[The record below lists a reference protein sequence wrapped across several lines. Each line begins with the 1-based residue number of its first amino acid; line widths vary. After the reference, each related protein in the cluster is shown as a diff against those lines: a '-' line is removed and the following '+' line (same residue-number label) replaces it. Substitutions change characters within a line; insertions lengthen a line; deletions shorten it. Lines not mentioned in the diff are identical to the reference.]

1 MRYMG
6 GKSRIAKPISEII
19 SNNAGADKTF
29 VSLFCGAVNVESKV
43 KGFDRIICNDN
54 HEYLIALLQAVQ
66 QGYIPPDNIS
76 EEQYKHIRNNK
87 DKYPKELVGFVGF
100 GCSFGGRWFEGY
112 ARDKNR
118 NYCLEAKKFLLR
130 KMETLKE
137 AEFICGDYRNVAIP
151 QGSVIYADPP
161 YSNTTKYSTGEFNS
175 NEFWEYMRKLAKAGN
190 TVYISEQTAPED
202 FICIWEKP
210 LRRTLDVNKENNFI
224 ITERLYTYGQKGN

>member
-1 MRYMG
+1 MG
-6 GKSRIAKPISEII
+6 GKSRIVKPISEII
-19 SNNAGADKTF
+19 NNNAGADKTF

-66 QGYIPPDNIS
+66 QGYIPPGNIS

-112 ARDKNR
+112 TRGENR
-118 NYCLEAKKFLLR
+118 NYCLEAKKSLLR
-130 KMETLKE
+130 KMETLKQ
-137 AEFICGDYRNVAIP
+137 AEFICGDYRNVDIP

-161 YSNTTKYSTGEFNS
+161 YSNTTKYSTGDFNS

-202 FICIWEKP
+202 FICVWEKP

>member
-1 MRYMG
+1 MG

-19 SNNAGADKTF
+19 NNNAGTDKTF

-100 GCSFGGRWFEGY
+100 GCSFGGKWFAGY
-112 ARDKNR
+112 ARGKNR
-118 NYCLEAKKFLLR
+118 NYCLDAKKFLLR
-130 KMETLKE
+130 KMETLKQ

-161 YSNTTKYSTGEFNS
+161 YEKSTKYSTGDFDHTA
-175 NEFWEYMRKLAKAGN
+175 FWDYMRQLAKQGHK
-190 TVYISEQTAPED
+190 VFISEEHAPDD
-202 FICIWEKP
+202 FMCIWHKEKI
-210 LRRTLDVNKENNFI
+210 RTLKKDDNVNMVR
-224 ITERLYTYGQKGN
+224 TERLWTI

>member
-1 MRYMG
+1 M
-6 GKSRIAKPISEII
+6 
-19 SNNAGADKTF
+19 
-29 VSLFCGAVNVESKV
+29 
-43 KGFDRIICNDN
+43 
-54 HEYLIALLQAVQ
+54 QAVQ
-66 QGYIPPDNIS
+66 QGYTPPDNIS
-76 EEQYKHIRNNK
+76 EQQYKHIRNNK

-100 GCSFGGRWFEGY
+100 GCSFGGKWFAGY
-112 ARDKNR
+112 ARGESR

-161 YSNTTKYSTGEFNS
+161 YANTTKYSTREFNS

-202 FICIWEKP
+202 FICVWEKP

>member
-19 SNNAGADKTF
+19 NNNAGADKTF

-54 HEYLIALLQAVQ
+54 HEYLVALLQAVQ

-112 ARDKNR
+112 ARGKNR
-118 NYCLEAKKFLLR
+118 NYCLDAKNSLLR
-130 KMETLKE
+130 KMETLNE
-137 AEFICGDYRNVAIP
+137 AEFICSDYRNVDIP

-161 YSNTTKYSTGEFNS
+161 YANTTKYSTGEFNS

-202 FICIWEKP
+202 FICVWEKP

>member
-1 MRYMG
+1 MG

-19 SNNAGADKTF
+19 NNNAGADKTF

-76 EEQYKHIRNNK
+76 EEQYKNIRNNK

-118 NYCLEAKKFLLR
+118 NYCLEAKNFLLR
-130 KMETLKE
+130 KMETLKQ
-137 AEFICGDYRNVAIP
+137 AEFICGDYRNVDIP

-161 YSNTTKYSTGEFNS
+161 YANTTKYSTGEFNS

-202 FICIWEKP
+202 FICVWEKP
-210 LRRTLDVNKENNFI
+210 LRRILDVNKENNFI

>member
-1 MRYMG
+1 MG
-6 GKSRIAKPISEII
+6 GKARIAKPISEII
-19 SNNAGADKTF
+19 NNNSGGDKTF

-100 GCSFGGRWFEGY
+100 GCSFGGKWFGGY
-112 ARDKNR
+112 ARGKNH
-118 NYCLEAKKFLLR
+118 NYCLEAKNFLLR
-130 KMETLKE
+130 KMETLKQ
-137 AEFICGDYRNVAIP
+137 AEFICGDYRNVDIP

-161 YSNTTKYSTGEFNS
+161 YSNTTKYSTEEFNS

-202 FICIWEKP
+202 FIYVWEKP